1 MLNGIIGFLSG
12 IISGMGIGGG
22 ALLIPA
28 LTIFQGISQRVAQG
42 INLAYF
48 IPTACI
54 AVVVHIKNKR
64 IDFKRVAYLAISGIP
79 GAVFGSMYAGN
90 TGDGI
95 LRKMF
100 GGFLLLV
107 GIYEI
112 YKGIRIDN
120 NSGIKKQKNS

>member
-22 ALLIPA
+22 AILIPA
-28 LTIFQGISQRVAQG
+28 LTIFQGISQRTAQG
-42 INLAYF
+42 INLTYF
-48 IPTACI
+48 IPTAI
-54 AVVVHIKNKR
+54 VAIIVHIKNKR
-64 IDFKRVAYLAISGIP
+64 IDFSRVWYLAASGIP
-79 GAVFGSMYAGN
+79 GAILGSLYAGN

-95 LRKMF
+95 LRRMF

-112 YKGIRIDN
+112 YKGWRC
-120 NSGIKKQKNS
+120 GK